1 MEIKEEDFYKEKYY
15 ELNEKYL
22 ELKNAFDVQIKIREK
37 QIDDLC
43 EEIKNKFNDYM
54 SKFNI
59 IPTKDDVPLLEVIE
73 YPINSPLDFS
83 IQEVGEVNIQPFK
96 IKFLKHKE
104 NKNGKED

>member
-1 MEIKEEDFYKEKYY
+1 MFKLEEDFYKEKFY

-22 ELKNAFDVQIKIREK
+22 DLKRTFDEQIRIREK

-54 SKFNI
+54 SKFET
-59 IPTKDDVPLLEVIE
+59 IPTIEDVPLLEVRE
-73 YPINSPLDFS
+73 YRIDSPPDFS
-83 IQEVGEVNIQPFK
+83 IQEVGEINIQPFK

-104 NKNGKED
+104 NRV